1 MSENIIEI
9 YLKAAKDFVEVARS
23 ANDLALSKKP
33 SPDEWSGAFIVH
45 HMADFEI
52 HFSHRFLRILTE
64 DSPKIE
70 SYDEAL
76 YPTALKYESRN
87 VEVSLNN
94 ISTLRT
100 FIYETINNLD
110 ISALS
115 RPVIH
120 PVKGEITLKE
130 IMQYAN
136 GHLIDHTEQLK
147 KVIA

>member
-9 YLKAAKDFVEVARS
+9 YLKAAKDFVEVAKS
-23 ANDLALSKKP
+23 APELALSKNP
-33 SPDEWSGAFIVH
+33 SADEWSGAFIVH

-87 VEVSLNN
+87 IEVSLKN
-94 ISTLRT
+94 ISSLRT

-110 ISALS
+110 VSALN

-130 IMQYAN
+130 LMQYAN
-136 GHLIDHTEQLK
+136 GHLIDHIEQLK